1 MFVERGAFIC
11 TDYFLMTS
19 RRTSFKKHSNVR
31 DHWRISLLA
40 SSRPFPLGGQS
51 AEWPHK
57 KPGWRWSFFS
67 TQWSRWCKN
76 TAARTQDL
84 QVKLP
89 CIAKKPGDTD
99 SDVDVIVC
107 YSTLTNVTCRA
118 VAAAHCTLVSSLLH
132 SRAPP
137 HTSPPQVWSSDTDH
151 QLCNPPY
158 SAARL
163 INGLCQRQCQSIGCS
178 FWVCL
183 GVGEELLHSPA
194 LCSVTGKVL
203 TLLISFFTALCQNI
217 QLQTLKT
224 SAIARHLQP
233 HTAPLITVDSC
244 TLFFLFFFFSE
255 GGGRDDRLCEW

>member
-1 MFVERGAFIC
+1 MAAQKARLEVIVLQHSVEQ
-11 TDYFLMTS
+11 MMQ
-19 RRTSFKKHSNVR
+19 KHGGSNAGP
-31 DHWRISLLA
+31 S
-40 SSRPFPLGGQS
+40 GQTTVHS
-51 AEWPHK
+51 E
-57 KPGWRWSFFS
+57 
-67 TQWSRWCKN
+67 
-76 TAARTQDL
+76 
-84 QVKLP
+84 
-89 CIAKKPGDTD
+89 KPGDTD

-118 VAAAHCTLVSSLLH
+118 AAAAHCTLVSSLLH

-244 TLFFLFFFFSE
+244 TLFFFFSE